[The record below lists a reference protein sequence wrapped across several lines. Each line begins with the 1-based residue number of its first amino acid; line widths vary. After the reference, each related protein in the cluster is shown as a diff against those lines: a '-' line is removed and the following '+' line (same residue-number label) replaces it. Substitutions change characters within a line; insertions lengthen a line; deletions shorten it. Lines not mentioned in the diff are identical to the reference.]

1 ADLSLENKKVVINME
16 RTYRLVVSCPDRTGI
31 VAKVSNFLATYNGW
45 ITEANYHADQQ
56 NGWFFMRNE
65 IKASSLPFDL
75 DTFKTVF
82 EPIAKEYSMQWRI
95 SDSEVK
101 KRVVLMVS
109 KESHC
114 LADILHRWHSN
125 EFNAE
130 IVAVISNH
138 EDLRR
143 MVEWHDIP
151 YHHVPVSADDKESA
165 FEEVT
170 RLVDTYQADLVVLAR
185 YMQILPSQLCEQYSG
200 RVINIH
206 HSFLP
211 SFAGAK
217 PYHQAFNRGVK
228 LIGATCH
235 YVTQDLD
242 EGPIIDQDVMRISHS
257 DTIEDMVR
265 LGKDAEKNVLARG
278 LRLHL
283 EDRVIIHGNKTVIFG

>member
-1 ADLSLENKKVVINME
+1 ME

-45 ITEANYHADQQ
+45 ITEASYHADQQ

-65 IKASSLPFDL
+65 IKASSIQFDL
-75 DTFKTVF
+75 GIFKAAF
-82 EPIAKEYSMQWRI
+82 EPIAKEFSMNW
-95 SDSEVK
+95 SLKDSEEN
-101 KRVVLMVS
+101 KRVVLMAS

-114 LADILHRWHSN
+114 LADILHRWHSK
-125 EFNAE
+125 ELDAE

-151 YHHVPVSADDKESA
+151 YHFIPVKAESKEAA
-165 FEEVT
+165 FEEMT
-170 RLVDTYQADLVVLAR
+170 NLVDFYQTELVVLAR
-185 YMQILPSQLCEQYSG
+185 YMQILPAQLCQKYSG
-200 RVINIH
+200 RIINIH

-217 PYHQAFNRGVK
+217 PYHQAYDRGVK

-235 YVTQDLD
+235 YVTEDLD
-242 EGPIIDQDVMRISHS
+242 EGPIIDQDVIRVSHS
-257 DTIEDMVR
+257 NTIEDMVR

-278 LRLHL
+278 LRFHL
-283 EDRVIIHGNKTVIFG
+283 EDRVIIHQNKTVVFG

>member
-1 ADLSLENKKVVINME
+1 ME

-45 ITEANYHADQQ
+45 ITEASYHADQK

-75 DTFKTVF
+75 DSFKAAF
-82 EPIAKEYSMQWRI
+82 APIANEYSMNW
-95 SDSEVK
+95 SVTDSHVK
-101 KRVVLMVS
+101 PKVVLMAS

-114 LADILHRWHSN
+114 LADLLHRWHSDELN
-125 EFNAE
+125 VE
-130 IVAVISNH
+130 IVAVIANH

-151 YHHVPVSADDKESA
+151 YHYVPVSKDNKPQAFKEV
-165 FEEVT
+165 ED
-170 RLVDTYQADLVVLAR
+170 LVDSYETDLVVLAR
-185 YMQILPSQLCEQYSG
+185 YMQILPPDLCKRYSG

-217 PYHQAFNRGVK
+217 PYHQAYDRGVK

-242 EGPIIDQDVMRISHS
+242 EGPIIDQDVIRINHS

-265 LGKDAEKNVLARG
+265 LVKDAEKFVLARG
-278 LRLHL
+278 VRMHI
-283 EDRVIIHGNKTVIFG
+283 EGRVIIHENKTVVFA

>member
-1 ADLSLENKKVVINME
+1 ME
-16 RTYRLVVSCPDRTGI
+16 QTYRLVVSCPDRTGI

-45 ITEANYHADQQ
+45 ITEASYHADQK

-65 IKASSLPFDL
+65 IKASSIPFDL
-75 DTFKTVF
+75 ENFKTVF
-82 EPIAKEYSMQWRI
+82 EPIAKEFSMQWSI
-95 SDSEVK
+95 SDSNVK
-101 KRVVLMVS
+101 KRVVLMAS

-114 LADILHRWHSN
+114 LADLLHRWHSN
-125 EFNAE
+125 ELDAE

-138 EDLRR
+138 DDLRR

-151 YHHVPVSADDKESA
+151 YHHVPVNPKDKQPA
-165 FEEVT
+165 FEEVS
-170 RLVDTYQADLVVLAR
+170 RLVDSYDTDLVVLAR
-185 YMQILPSQLCEQYSG
+185 YMQILPADLCERYAG
-200 RVINIH
+200 KVINIH

-217 PYHQAFNRGVK
+217 PYHQAYDRGVK

-235 YVTQDLD
+235 YVTEDLD
-242 EGPIIDQDVMRISHS
+242 EGPIIEQDVIRITHS
-257 DTIEDMVR
+257 NTIEDMVR

-283 EDRVIIHGNKTVIFG
+283 EERVIIHENKTVVFG

>member
-1 ADLSLENKKVVINME
+1 ME
-16 RTYRLVVSCPDRTGI
+16 QTYRLVVSCPDRTGI
-31 VAKVSNFLATYNGW
+31 VSKVSNFLATYNGW
-45 ITEANYHADQQ
+45 ITEASYHADQK

-65 IKASSLPFDL
+65 IKASSIPFDL
-75 DTFKTVF
+75 ENFKTVF
-82 EPIAKEYSMQWRI
+82 EPIAKEYSMSWSI
-95 SDSEVK
+95 SDSNVK
-101 KRVVLMVS
+101 KRVVLMAS

-114 LADILHRWHSN
+114 LADLLHRWHSN
-125 EFNAE
+125 ELDAE

-138 EDLRR
+138 DDLRR

-151 YHHVPVSADDKESA
+151 YHHVSVDPENKQAAFDQVSG
-165 FEEVT
+165 
-170 RLVDTYQADLVVLAR
+170 LVDEYQTDLVVLAR
-185 YMQILPSQLCEQYSG
+185 YMQILPADICEKYAG

-217 PYHQAFNRGVK
+217 PYHQAYDRGVK

-242 EGPIIDQDVMRISHS
+242 EGPIIDQDVIRISHS
-257 DTIEDMVR
+257 NTIEDMVR

-283 EDRVIIHGNKTVIFG
+283 EERVIIHENKTVVFG

>member
-1 ADLSLENKKVVINME
+1 ME

-101 KRVVLMVS
+101 KRVILMVS

-170 RLVDTYQADLVVLAR
+170 RLVDSYQADLVVLAR

>member
-1 ADLSLENKKVVINME
+1 ME

-45 ITEANYHADQQ
+45 ITEASYHADQK

-75 DTFKTVF
+75 EGFKAAF
-82 EPIAKEYSMQWRI
+82 APIANEFSMKW
-95 SDSEVK
+95 SVADSHQK
-101 KRVVLMVS
+101 PKVVLMAS

-114 LADILHRWHSN
+114 LADLLHRWHSGELN
-125 EFNAE
+125 VD
-130 IVAVISNH
+130 IVAVIANH

-143 MVEWHDIP
+143 MVEWHEIP
-151 YHHVPVSADDKESA
+151 YHYVPVSKETKPQA
-165 FEEVT
+165 FKQIEE
-170 RLVDTYQADLVVLAR
+170 LVDSYETDLVVLAR
-185 YMQILPSQLCEQYSG
+185 YMQILPPDLCERYEG

-217 PYHQAFNRGVK
+217 PYHQAYDRGVK

-242 EGPIIDQDVMRISHS
+242 EGPIIDQDVIRINHS

-265 LGKDAEKNVLARG
+265 LGKDAEKTVLARG
-278 LRLHL
+278 LRLHI
-283 EDRVIIHGNKTVIFG
+283 EDRVIIHENKTVVFA

>member
-1 ADLSLENKKVVINME
+1 ME

-31 VAKVSNFLATYNGW
+31 VAKVSNFLTTYNGW
-45 ITEANYHADQQ
+45 IMEASYHADQK

-75 DTFKTVF
+75 AGFKAAF
-82 EPIAKEYSMQWRI
+82 APIAAEFSMNWTVT
-95 SDSEVK
+95 DSAQK
-101 KRVVLMVS
+101 PRVVLMAS

-114 LADILHRWHSN
+114 LADLLHRWHSN
-125 EFNAE
+125 ELDAE
-130 IVAVISNH
+130 IVAVIANH

-143 MVEWHDIP
+143 MVGWPDIP
-151 YHHVPVSADDKESA
+151 YHCVSVNKENKAAA
-165 FEEVT
+165 FAEIEG
-170 RLVDTYQADLVVLAR
+170 LVDGYETDLVVLAR
-185 YMQILPSQLCEQYSG
+185 YMQILPVGLCERYAG

-217 PYHQAFNRGVK
+217 PYHQAYDRGVK

-242 EGPIIDQDVMRISHS
+242 EGPIIDQDVIRISHS
-257 DTIEDMVR
+257 NTIEDMVR
-265 LGKDAEKNVLARG
+265 LGKDAEKTVLARG
-278 LRLHL
+278 VRLHL
-283 EDRVIIHGNKTVIFG
+283 EGRVIIHENKTVVFD